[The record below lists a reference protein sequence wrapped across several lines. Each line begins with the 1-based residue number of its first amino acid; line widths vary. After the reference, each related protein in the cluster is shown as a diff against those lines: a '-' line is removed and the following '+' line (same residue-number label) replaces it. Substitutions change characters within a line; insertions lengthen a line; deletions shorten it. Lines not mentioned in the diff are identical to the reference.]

1 MPEAHRAR
9 EATHPRRSRHPPSRY
24 GEIAHVTSGSHV
36 FDQLRS
42 ALLTNP
48 GLRGELEA
56 ALDLNVHR
64 VNPTDRA
71 NRFGSGAA
79 VEWILASVAF
89 AAGVLSI
96 PGGHN
101 ANGFDLRD
109 LREDARGLWSVKNQT
124 KRGEWRITNGLGGSG
139 AGFQDATIFV
149 SPSLP
154 GLTFVDPRIHRD
166 VTAEVAIKSDAVTL
180 PAAAVERHAAAH
192 PECVA
197 ACRMPTN
204 PGTGD
209 EDPWMDYVQNLLS
222 PGRFPRLSS
231 LFAASKPPENSLA
244 TDLQALVALR
254 EAGQITADQ
263 FNKLVDKLG

>member
-1 MPEAHRAR
+1 ML
-9 EATHPRRSRHPPSRY
+9 S
-24 GEIAHVTSGSHV
+24 SGSDA
-36 FDQLRS
+36 FDDLRDALARDASLRS
-42 ALLTNP
+42 
-48 GLRGELEA
+48 ELEA
-56 ALDLNVHR
+56 ALDLNVRR

-89 AAGVLSI
+89 TGGALSI

-109 LREDARGLWSVKNQT
+109 LRDDARGLWSVKNQT

-139 AGFQDATIFV
+139 AGFKDPTIFV

-154 GLTFVDPRIHRD
+154 GLTLVDPRVHTD
-166 VTAEVAIKSDAVTL
+166 VAARVVVKSDAVTL
-180 PAAAVERHAAAH
+180 PAKAVEEHAWDH

-197 ACRMPTN
+197 TCTMPSN

-209 EDPWMDYVQNLLS
+209 EDPWMDYVENLLT
-222 PGRFPRLSS
+222 PERFPRLSRLFVAAKPTTGTLTSELQS
-231 LFAASKPPENSLA
+231 LL
-244 TDLQALVALR
+244 ALR
-254 EAGQITADQ
+254 DTGAITPEQ
-263 FNKLVDKLG
+263 FDELVRKLGS